1 MSITL
6 ETKVD
11 QLTGVGTA
19 LLGRLKKIKIETV
32 RDLIF
37 YYPYKYLD
45 YSKILKIGELQ
56 PETSVTVV
64 GKIELISSRRSKRRR
79 QIVTEALL
87 TDDSGSVKIVWFN
100 QPWLTKNLRPGI
112 RLMAWGKVDG
122 GGFDQSLMNP
132 EFEVIGQQT
141 PPPLGIL
148 PMYSLVAGLTVKQLR
163 LLIKRA
169 LEELPTSAEILPKE
183 LIEKEQLVDLPT
195 AIKQIHFPETMELLT
210 AAKARLAFDELFI
223 LRLWSINLRAELE
236 KNQAPAIEFREAA
249 IKEFVQALPFEMTAD
264 QKRAAWEILKD
275 LKKTSPMNRLLDGDV
290 GSGKT
295 LVALLAMYNTALN
308 NLQSVLMAP
317 TEILAYQHYFNLAK
331 LLAPFKINH
340 ALLTGSQKYYNGE
353 PVKAAELLE
362 KIGNGEAQII
372 IGTHALIQKKVNFSN
387 LGLVVIDE
395 QHRFGVKQRQILKE
409 KNPHNLIP
417 HFLSLTATPIP
428 RSLSLVLFGD
438 LDISVIKQMPAGRQ
452 PIITKVVPATKRL
465 AAYEFIN
472 QQIIAGRQV
481 FVICPLIDPSDKLGF
496 RSVLEEHEKLDQQIF
511 PDISV
516 GLLHGRLKSDDKE
529 EVMRRFNNN
538 EIKILVSTSV
548 VEVGV
553 DVPNATVMMIEG
565 ADRFGLAQLHQF
577 RGRVGRGEHQSFCFL
592 FSDNDEEKTLERLNF
607 LASCSDGFKLSEYDL
622 SVRGGGSIFGEEQS
636 GFFKYLRLADF
647 RDVALLR
654 RVQESVIYFNS
665 NFELRNYSEL
675 QRQVSELGS
684 VLHLE

>member
-1 MSITL
+1 
-6 ETKVD
+6 
-11 QLTGVGTA
+11 
-19 LLGRLKKIKIETV
+19 
-32 RDLIF
+32 
-37 YYPYKYLD
+37 
-45 YSKILKIGELQ
+45 
-56 PETSVTVV
+56 
-64 GKIELISSRRSKRRR
+64 
-79 QIVTEALL
+79 
-87 TDDSGSVKIVWFN
+87 
-100 QPWLTKNLRPGI
+100 
-112 RLMAWGKVDG
+112 
-122 GGFDQSLMNP
+122 
-132 EFEVIGQQT
+132 
-141 PPPLGIL
+141 
-148 PMYSLVAGLTVKQLR
+148 
-163 LLIKRA
+163 
-169 LEELPTSAEILPKE
+169 
-183 LIEKEQLVDLPT
+183 
-195 AIKQIHFPETMELLT
+195 
-210 AAKARLAFDELFI
+210 
-223 LRLWSINLRAELE
+223 
-236 KNQAPAIEFREAA
+236 
-249 IKEFVQALPFEMTAD
+249 
-264 QKRAAWEILKD
+264 
-275 LKKTSPMNRLLDGDV
+275 
-290 GSGKT
+290 
-295 LVALLAMYNTALN
+295 
-308 NLQSVLMAP
+308 
-317 TEILAYQHYFNLAK
+317 
-331 LLAPFKINH
+331 
-340 ALLTGSQKYYNGE
+340 
-353 PVKAAELLE
+353 
-362 KIGNGEAQII
+362 
-372 IGTHALIQKKVNFSN
+372 
-387 LGLVVIDE
+387 
-395 QHRFGVKQRQILKE
+395 
-409 KNPHNLIP
+409 
-417 HFLSLTATPIP
+417 
-428 RSLSLVLFGD
+428 
-438 LDISVIKQMPAGRQ
+438 MPAGRQ